1 LGEKDSGGV
10 HPAFTGVTVTSDSRR
25 ANHSRFA
32 RRVAMKR
39 SLIRVL
45 PLVSLL
51 AVPVGLLAQTTQ
63 TTTTSTSTMNNPS
76 TGTTTTTK
84 TKTKTKKKAAKKHHK
99 KMTHHKAT
107 TTAPAAKPTPASK

>member
-1 LGEKDSGGV
+1 LGEKESGGV

-25 ANHSRFA
+25 ANLSRFA

-51 AVPVGLLAQTTQ
+51 AVPVGLIAQTTQ
-63 TTTTSTSTMNNPS
+63 TTTTSTSTMTNPS
-76 TGTTTTTK
+76 TGATTTTK

-99 KMTHHKAT
+99 TTHKAT
-107 TTAPAAKPTPASK
+107 TTAPAMKPTPASK